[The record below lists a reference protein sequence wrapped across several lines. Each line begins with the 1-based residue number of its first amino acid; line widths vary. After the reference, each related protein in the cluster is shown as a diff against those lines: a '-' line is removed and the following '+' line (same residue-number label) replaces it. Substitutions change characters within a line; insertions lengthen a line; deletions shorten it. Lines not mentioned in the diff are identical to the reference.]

1 MEQILLNYGGVD
13 TIFNKSYQII
23 SIEGN
28 IGSGKTT
35 LLNRLKEQYKDN
47 KKVVFIREPVDDWEQ
62 IKDNQGNT
70 MIQKFYQDQEKYSF
84 SFQMMAYISRLALMK
99 EVIKQYER
107 EPGMTFIT
115 ERCLQTD
122 KYVFAKMLYESGKIE
137 EVNYQIYCKWF
148 DVFAEECKINK
159 IIYVKVDPNIC
170 DLRIKGRN
178 RLGESGIPIEYL
190 SSCHEYHEEM
200 MKIMVDTSQIMVV
213 DGQQKIMNW
222 LNNINSFIEV

>member
-1 MEQILLNYGGVD
+1 MEQILSNYGSES
-13 TIFNKSYQII
+13 SYQII

-28 IGSGKTT
+28 IGSGKST
-35 LLNRLKEQYKDN
+35 LLNRLKDQYKDN

-99 EVIKQYER
+99 DVIKQYAGET
-107 EPGMTFIT
+107 GMTFIT

-148 DVFAEECKINK
+148 DVFAEECKIDK
-159 IIYVKVDPNIC
+159 IIYIKVDPTIC

-178 RLGESGIPIEYL
+178 RLGESSIPLEYL

-200 MKIMVDTSQIMVV
+200 MKIMKEQSQIMIV

-222 LNNINSFIEV
+222 VNNINSFIEV